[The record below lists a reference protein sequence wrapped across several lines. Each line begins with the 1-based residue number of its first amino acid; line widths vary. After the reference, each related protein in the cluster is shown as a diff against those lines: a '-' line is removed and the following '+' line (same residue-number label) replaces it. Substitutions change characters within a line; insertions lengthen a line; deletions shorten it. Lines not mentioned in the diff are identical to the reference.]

1 MSTTTSVPP
10 STALPP
16 APAGTAPGAPRT
28 VTPRRS
34 RHAVRPRS
42 AGTARIAAV
51 ALVTLLALT
60 IPAVPLLDT
69 PGAAVSSLDI
79 AVSFVLV
86 AALQVVVA
94 RGIYLLARQRAHPAA
109 YAALLSRV
117 GHAMLLAVAAGL
129 LAVKGVDGVDGF
141 RADWRTALLV
151 LAVHLVVA
159 AVALW
164 RARLAPRA
172 VPVAVAV
179 GGAASLVLAAVTPGQ
194 EAILPVLAPLLVA
207 DALLAVAL
215 LRSAALSR

>member
-1 MSTTTSVPP
+1 M
-10 STALPP
+10 
-16 APAGTAPGAPRT
+16 APRT

-207 DALLAVAL
+207 DALLAGAL

>member
-1 MSTTTSVPP
+1 
-10 STALPP
+10 
-16 APAGTAPGAPRT
+16 
-28 VTPRRS
+28 
-34 RHAVRPRS
+34 
-42 AGTARIAAV
+42 
-51 ALVTLLALT
+51 
-60 IPAVPLLDT
+60 
-69 PGAAVSSLDI
+69 VSSLDI

-207 DALLAVAL
+207 DALLAGAL

>member
-1 MSTTTSVPP
+1 M
-10 STALPP
+10 
-16 APAGTAPGAPRT
+16 APRT

>member
-16 APAGTAPGAPRT
+16 APAGTAPGAPRA

-207 DALLAVAL
+207 DALLAGAL